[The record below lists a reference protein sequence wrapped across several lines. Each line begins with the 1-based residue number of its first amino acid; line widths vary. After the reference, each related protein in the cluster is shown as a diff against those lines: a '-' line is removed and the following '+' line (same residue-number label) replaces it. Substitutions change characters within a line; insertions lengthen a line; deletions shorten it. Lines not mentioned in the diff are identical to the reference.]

1 MFDFKAYR
9 MSTKEDDSLLIY
21 DLYVMNNS
29 GLPVFAGCTV
39 SDYCMAHTDQHPLH
53 TGFIAALLSFG
64 KEVFSGELEHL
75 KFPNIKVN
83 MRSAGEYTIVFVNP
97 VKADD
102 DLIQVKLD
110 EVTTL
115 FKEKYEKQLNEAYV
129 TQKQYDDFVEDA
141 IDLGLIPKD
150 RLQSTKDYF
159 ITDQGESEE
168 KSISLL
174 SRFKLKFRRLIKK

>member
-1 MFDFKAYR
+1 
-9 MSTKEDDSLLIY
+9 MSIQEDDSLLIY

-75 KFPNIKVN
+75 KFPHINVN
-83 MRSAGEYTIVFVNP
+83 MRSVGEYTIVFVNP
-97 VKADD
+97 ENADAA
-102 DLIQVKLD
+102 LIQDKLD
-110 EVTTL
+110 EVATL
-115 FKEKYEKQLNEAYV
+115 FKDKYEKQLNEAYV
-129 TQKQYDDFVEDA
+129 TQKQYDDFVQDA

-150 RLQSTKDYF
+150 RLQSTKNYF

-168 KSISLL
+168 KSSSLL
-174 SRFKLKFRRLIKK
+174 SRFKLKFRNLIKK